1 MVNEEEINMK
11 YAMMQNPQ
19 EPENDTS
26 RLIWKMSWEFVKKTK
41 SNDRN
46 TTASAYLWL
55 CLQ

>member
-26 RLIWKMSWEFVKKTK
+26 RLIWKMSWEFMKKTK